1 MEPTQQPAEPTPE
14 PTPSANIEV
23 VVHSAPKFWPFMG
36 VGAAVGIIIAFIS
49 AYSGPEN
56 PDFSRGSVAGFLMV
70 GFAIAGVLL
79 AGIVFLIVDRVTLKR
94 GRRATAVP
102 TGEPEH
108 R

>member
-1 MEPTQQPAEPTPE
+1 MEPTQQPAEPTPGSS
-14 PTPSANIEV
+14 PSANIEV

-36 VGAAVGIIIAFIS
+36 VGALVGIIIAFIS
-49 AYSGPEN
+49 AYSGPES
-56 PDFSRGSVAGFLMV
+56 PDFSRGSVAGFLSV

-108 R
+108 H